1 MKRAVITISL
11 ALWVAIFIGG
21 TLFLSAGR
29 VDIPFFWANLLIWVG
44 SMVNIA
50 WIMDLD
56 LMRER
61 SRVGAG
67 IRGKLRQVF
76 GLPVLASHFIV
87 AGLDVGRFHWSD
99 SVPIGLQ
106 VVSSGGTVL
115 GFGLV
120 AWTIL
125 VNPFFAKEVRIQE
138 ERGHEIITSGPYGY
152 IRHPGYAGFAV
163 LFLVSGLALGSWF
176 SFILGAGFVLYFV
189 WRTVVEDRF
198 MQENLE
204 GYADY
209 VGRIP
214 YRLIPGLW

>member
-1 MKRAVITISL
+1 MKRVVITVGL

-21 TLFLSAGR
+21 ALFLSAGR
-29 VDIPFFWANLLIWVG
+29 VDIPFFWTNLLTWVG
-44 SMVNIA
+44 SMVGIA

-67 IRGKLRQVF
+67 IRGKLRQVL

-99 SVPIGLQ
+99 TVPLGLQ

-115 GFGLV
+115 GFGLL

-163 LFLVSGLALGSWF
+163 LFLVSGLALGSWL

-209 VGRIP
+209 VGRVP

>member
-1 MKRAVITISL
+1 M
-11 ALWVAIFIGG
+11 
-21 TLFLSAGR
+21 
-29 VDIPFFWANLLIWVG
+29 DIPFFWINLLIWVG
-44 SMVNIA
+44 SMMSIA

-67 IRGKLRQVF
+67 IRGKLRQVL
-76 GLPVLASHFIV
+76 GLPMLASHFIV

-99 SVPIGLQ
+99 TVPLGLQ
-106 VVSSGGTVL
+106 VVSSGGIAL
-115 GFGLV
+115 GFALL
-120 AWTIL
+120 AWTML
-125 VNPFFAKEVRIQE
+125 VNPFFAKEIRIQE
-138 ERGHEIITSGPYGY
+138 ERGHEIITSGPYGH

-163 LFLVSGLALGSWF
+163 LFLMSGLGLGSWF

-209 VGRIP
+209 VGRVP